1 MASQLGKRGHLGK
14 RGATCVS
21 FLATELRR
29 KAEFT
34 RTMGNVASW
43 GQSLLLFCTI
53 RHGPADSRKG
63 VHPEQRGSL
72 QPGPEFQAVLGVTMR
87 SQRQA
92 KDVAGAGVW

>member
-1 MASQLGKRGHLGK
+1 MASQLGKGGGHLCVLFSH
-14 RGATCVS
+14 GAQ
-21 FLATELRR
+21 EKGRIH
-29 KAEFT
+29 EDD
-34 RTMGNVASW
+34 GDIASW

-63 VHPEQRGSL
+63 VHPEQHGSL

-92 KDVAGAGVW
+92 KDVAGARVW